1 MDFFKSIDESTAPR
15 AHLYMRIQTTG
26 KKKRI
31 YVNNRV
37 NEKGRRFVNITS
49 ERCLRLLSL
58 IELLSEW

>member
-1 MDFFKSIDESTAPR
+1 M
-15 AHLYMRIQTTG
+15 
-26 KKKRI
+26 RI